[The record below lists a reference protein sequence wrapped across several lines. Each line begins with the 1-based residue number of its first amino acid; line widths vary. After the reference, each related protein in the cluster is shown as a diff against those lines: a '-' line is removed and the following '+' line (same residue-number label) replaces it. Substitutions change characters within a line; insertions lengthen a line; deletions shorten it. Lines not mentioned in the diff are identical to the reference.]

1 MSRRNG
7 GLEGQTSKA
16 DLKGKEKSV
25 TGHHMLAT

>member
-7 GLEGQTSKA
+7 GLGQTSKA